1 MTVTETPLP
10 GVLVVE
16 PRVHRDARGA
26 FWETYHE
33 GRYAAAGIDA
43 RFVQTNV
50 SRSRGGTLRGLHF
63 QAPPHAQA
71 KLVSVLDGAI
81 FDVAVD
87 LRPGSPTFGAWFG
100 MDLTAESMQQV
111 FVPEGFAHG
120 FVVTSETALVSY
132 ACSAVYA
139 PEAERS
145 VAWDDPDIGI
155 AWPVAA
161 PVLSEKDASAPRL
174 ADLVSPSTFGGRAG
188 ARRDA
193 RNPTR
198 PA

>member
-10 GVLVVE
+10 GVLLVE
-16 PRVHRDARGA
+16 PRLHRDARGV

-33 GRYAAAGIDA
+33 ARYRAAGIDA

-50 SRSRGGTLRGLHF
+50 SRSRRSTLRGLHF

-71 KLVSVLDGAI
+71 KLVSVLDGSV

-87 LRPGSPTFGAWFG
+87 LRAGSPTFGEWFG
-100 MDLTAESMQQV
+100 TDLTADSMRQV

-139 PEAERS
+139 PEAEQS
-145 VAWDDPDIGI
+145 LAWDDPDIGV

-161 PVLSEKDASAPRL
+161 PVLSEKDSAAPRL
-174 ADLVSPSTFGGRAG
+174 VELPFAFDGPQALFGSSTGTY
-188 ARRDA
+188 AR
-193 RNPTR
+193 P
-198 PA
+198 

>member
-16 PRVHRDARGA
+16 PRLHRDARGV
-26 FWETYHE
+26 FCETYHE
-33 GRYAAAGIDA
+33 GRYRAAGIDA

-50 SRSRGGTLRGLHF
+50 SRSRRGTLRGLHF

-71 KLVSVLDGAI
+71 KLVSVLDGAV

-87 LRPGSPTFGAWFG
+87 LRVGSPTFGEWFG
-100 MDLTAESMQQV
+100 TDLAAESMRQV

-132 ACSAVYA
+132 ACSAEYA

-145 VAWDDPDIGI
+145 VAWDDPDIGVV
-155 AWPVAA
+155 WPVAA
-161 PVLSEKDASAPRL
+161 PALSDKDAAALQL
-174 ADLVSPSTFGGRAG
+174 AESPSPFTFDALAG

-193 RNPTR
+193 RR
-198 PA
+198 PAGRV